1 MAHRYTDAQVDF
13 IKENVKGKNTYELS
27 DMFNENFSTEL
38 TRNQI
43 RSCIK
48 NRKITSGVEKKNL
61 SKFLKKVYTEE
72 QEQFIRD
79 NVEGKSSREL
89 TTMFNDNFELNFDVS
104 QLRAYKKNHALKS
117 NLDLRFK
124 KGNVPYSK
132 GKKGIWYGGS
142 EKTWFKK
149 GDMPYNHLPVGSER
163 INADGYHVIKISEPK
178 EWRFKHLLVWEEN
191 RGKIPKGHAVIFG
204 DKNRDNL
211 DPNNLILVTK
221 KQLLVLI
228 RNKLIQGDADLTR
241 TGVIIA
247 DMYLKIGKLK
257 SGNI

>member
-1 MAHRYTDAQVDF
+1 MAHRYTDIEVNF
-13 IKENVKGKNTYELS
+13 IKENIKGKNTYEFT
-27 DMFNENFSTEL
+27 DMFNKYFSTEL

-48 NRKITSGVEKKNL
+48 NRKITSDIEKKNL
-61 SKFLKKVYTEE
+61 SKFLRKVYTEE

-79 NVEGKSSREL
+79 NVNGKNTREL
-89 TTMFNDNFELNFDVS
+89 TAIFNEHYELNFDIS

-124 KGNVPYSK
+124 KGNIPYSK
-132 GKKGIWYGGS
+132 GKKGNKGWVS
-142 EKTWFKK
+142 SQFKK
-149 GDMPYNHLPVGSER
+149 GNIPYNYLPVGSER
-163 INADGYHVIKISEPK
+163 INVDGYHVIKIAEPNK
-178 EWRFKHLLVWEEN
+178 WRFKHLLVWEEHK
-191 RGKIPKGHAVIFG
+191 GKIPKGHAVIFG

-211 DPNNLILVTK
+211 DPDNLILVTK

-247 DMYLKIGKLK
+247 DLYQKISERK
-257 SGNI
+257 SEKI